1 MDSAVERLRPVLLF
15 GGTTEGREL
24 AARLAVRGQRTILC
38 VATDYGREV
47 LEPELL
53 ANPCLDVRIGRMDAE
68 EMRHLI
74 LEEEPGLVVDA
85 THPYADQVTR
95 NVREACEK
103 TGREYLRC
111 LRPRSGEESSGDMG
125 LRSGAESFGDMGAR
139 SGEESPGDMG
149 ARSGEESLG
158 DMKVQSGTESPGDM
172 RPRSGAESSEGGV
185 VRVPTVQA
193 AVEWLAARD
202 GNILVT
208 TGSKELAAFSQLPDF
223 ATRVYSRVLPTLPS
237 LSACLDQGLSGR
249 HIIAMQGPF
258 SEETNRSQLEEF
270 NCRFLVTKDTGDI
283 GGFREKVW
291 AAGEAGAVA
300 LVIDRPETER
310 GLSVAQGLSADQVM
324 ERYEQWR
331 RRQHV

>member
-24 AARLAVRGQRTILC
+24 AARLAGRGQRTILC

-68 EMRHLI
+68 EMRRLI

-103 TGREYLRC
+103 TGRECLRC

-125 LRSGAESFGDMGAR
+125 LRSGAES
-139 SGEESPGDMG
+139 
-149 ARSGEESLG
+149 
-158 DMKVQSGTESPGDM
+158 
-172 RPRSGAESSEGGV
+172 SEGGV
-185 VRVPTVQA
+185 VRVPSVQA

-223 ATRVYSRVLPTLPS
+223 ATRVYARVLPTLPS

-258 SEETNRSQLEEF
+258 SEETNRSQLAEF

-283 GGFREKVW
+283 GGFREKVR

-310 GLSVAQGLSADQVM
+310 GLSAAQGLSADQVM

>member
-68 EMRHLI
+68 EMRRLI

-103 TGREYLRC
+103 TGRECLRC

-125 LRSGAESFGDMGAR
+125 VRSGAES
-139 SGEESPGDMG
+139 P
-149 ARSGEESLG
+149 
-158 DMKVQSGTESPGDM
+158 
-172 RPRSGAESSEGGV
+172 EGGV
-185 VRVPTVQA
+185 VRVPSVQA

-202 GNILVT
+202 GDILVT
-208 TGSKELAAFSQLPDF
+208 TGSKELATFSQLPDF
-223 ATRVYSRVLPTLPS
+223 ATRVYARVLPTLPS

-258 SEETNRSQLEEF
+258 SEETNRSQLAEF
-270 NCRFLVTKDTGDI
+270 NCRFLVTKDTGDN
-283 GGFREKVW
+283 GGFREKVR

-310 GLSVAQGLSADQVM
+310 GLSAAQGLSADQVM

>member
-24 AARLAVRGQRTILC
+24 AARLAGRGQRTILC

-53 ANPCLDVRIGRMDAE
+53 ANPCLNVRIGRMDAE
-68 EMRHLI
+68 EMCRLI

-95 NVREACEK
+95 NVRKACEK
-103 TGREYLRC
+103 TGRECLRC
-111 LRPRSGEESSGDMG
+111 LRPRSGAEGFGDMG
-125 LRSGAESFGDMGAR
+125 LRSGTQ
-139 SGEESPGDMG
+139 
-149 ARSGEESLG
+149 SL
-158 DMKVQSGTESPGDM
+158 
-172 RPRSGAESSEGGV
+172 EGGV
-185 VRVPTVQA
+185 VRVPSVQA

-223 ATRVYSRVLPTLPS
+223 ATRVYARVLPTLPS

-258 SEETNRSQLEEF
+258 SEETNRSQLAEF
-270 NCRFLVTKDTGDI
+270 NCRFLVTKDTGDN
-283 GGFREKVW
+283 GGFREKVR

-310 GLSVAQGLSADQVM
+310 GLSAAQGLSADQVM

>member
-24 AARLAVRGQRTILC
+24 AARLAGRGQRTILC

-53 ANPCLDVRIGRMDAE
+53 ANPCLNVRIGRMDAE
-68 EMRHLI
+68 EMRRLI

-103 TGREYLRC
+103 TGRECLRC
-111 LRPRSGEESSGDMG
+111 LRPTSGAENPGDMG
-125 LRSGAESFGDMGAR
+125 LRSGAES
-139 SGEESPGDMG
+139 P
-149 ARSGEESLG
+149 
-158 DMKVQSGTESPGDM
+158 
-172 RPRSGAESSEGGV
+172 EGGM
-185 VRVPTVQA
+185 VRVPSVQA

-208 TGSKELAAFSQLPDF
+208 TGSKELATFSQLPDF
-223 ATRVYSRVLPTLPS
+223 ATRVYARVLPTLPS

-258 SEETNRSQLEEF
+258 SEETNRSQLAEF
-270 NCRFLVTKDTGDI
+270 NCRFLVTKDTGDN
-283 GGFREKVW
+283 GGFREKVR

-310 GLSVAQGLSADQVM
+310 GLSAAQGLSADQVM

>member
-24 AARLAVRGQRTILC
+24 AARLAGRGQRTILC

-68 EMRHLI
+68 EMRRLI
-74 LEEEPGLVVDA
+74 LEEELELVVDA

-95 NVREACEK
+95 NVRKACEK
-103 TGREYLRC
+103 TGRECLRC

-125 LRSGAESFGDMGAR
+125 VRSGAES
-139 SGEESPGDMG
+139 P
-149 ARSGEESLG
+149 
-158 DMKVQSGTESPGDM
+158 
-172 RPRSGAESSEGGV
+172 EGGV
-185 VRVPTVQA
+185 VRVPSVQA

-208 TGSKELAAFSQLPDF
+208 TGSKELATFSQLPDF
-223 ATRVYSRVLPTLPS
+223 ATRVYARVLPTLPS

-258 SEETNRSQLEEF
+258 SEETNRSQLAEF
-270 NCRFLVTKDTGDI
+270 NCRFLVTKDTGDN
-283 GGFREKVW
+283 GGFREKVR

-300 LVIDRPETER
+300 LVIDGRKR
-310 GLSVAQGLSADQVM
+310 SAA
-324 ERYEQWR
+324 
-331 RRQHV
+331 

>member
-24 AARLAVRGQRTILC
+24 AARLAGRGQRTILC

-68 EMRHLI
+68 EMRRLI

-111 LRPRSGEESSGDMG
+111 LRPASGLKCLEGMRLPSGEECFRELCPLSD
-125 LRSGAESFGDMGAR
+125 REC
-139 SGEESPGDMG
+139 
-149 ARSGEESLG
+149 LG
-158 DMKVQSGTESPGDM
+158 KLHTPSDPEYGG
-172 RPRSGAESSEGGV
+172 GGV
-185 VRVPTVQA
+185 VRVPSVQA
-193 AVEWLAARD
+193 AVEWLASRE

-223 ATRVYSRVLPTLPS
+223 ATRVYARVLPTLPS

-258 SEETNRSQLEEF
+258 SRETNRSQLAEF
-270 NCRFLVTKDTGDI
+270 NCRFLVTKDTGDN
-283 GGFREKVW
+283 GGFREKVR

-310 GLSVAQGLSADQVM
+310 GLSDAQGLSADQVM

-331 RRQHV
+331 RQHV

>member
-1 MDSAVERLRPVLLF
+1 MGSAVERLRPVLLF

-24 AARLAVRGQRTILC
+24 AARLAGRGQRTILC

-125 LRSGAESFGDMGAR
+125 LRSGEK
-139 SGEESPGDMG
+139 
-149 ARSGEESLG
+149 SL
-158 DMKVQSGTESPGDM
+158 GDM
-172 RPRSGAESSEGGV
+172 RPRSGAESPEGGV
-185 VRVPTVQA
+185 VRVPSVQA
-193 AVEWLAARD
+193 AVEWLAVRD

-223 ATRVYSRVLPTLPS
+223 ATRVYARVLPTLPS
-237 LSACLDQGLSGR
+237 LRACLDQGLPGR

-258 SEETNRSQLEEF
+258 SRETNRSQLAEF
-270 NCRFLVTKDTGDI
+270 NCRFLVTKDAGDN
-283 GGFREKVW
+283 GGFREKVR

-310 GLSVAQGLSADQVM
+310 GLSEAQGLSADQVM

-331 RRQHV
+331 RQHV

>member
-24 AARLAVRGQRTILC
+24 AARLAGRGQRTILC

-68 EMRHLI
+68 EMRRLI

-111 LRPRSGEESSGDMG
+111 LRPASGLECLEGMRLPSGEECFRELCPLSD
-125 LRSGAESFGDMGAR
+125 REC
-139 SGEESPGDMG
+139 
-149 ARSGEESLG
+149 LG
-158 DMKVQSGTESPGDM
+158 KLHHTPSDPEYAG
-172 RPRSGAESSEGGV
+172 GGV
-185 VRVPTVQA
+185 VRVPSVQA
-193 AVEWLAARD
+193 AVEWLASRE

-223 ATRVYSRVLPTLPS
+223 ATRVYARVLPTLPS

-258 SEETNRSQLEEF
+258 SRETNRSQLAEF
-270 NCRFLVTKDTGDI
+270 NCRFLVTKDTGDN
-283 GGFREKVW
+283 GGFREKVR

-310 GLSVAQGLSADQVM
+310 GLSDAQGLSADQVM

-331 RRQHV
+331 RQHV

>member
-24 AARLAVRGQRTILC
+24 AARLAGRGQRTILC

-68 EMRHLI
+68 EMRRLI

-103 TGREYLRC
+103 TGRECLRC

-139 SGEESPGDMG
+139 SG
-149 ARSGEESLG
+149 AESL
-158 DMKVQSGTESPGDM
+158 K
-172 RPRSGAESSEGGV
+172 GGM
-185 VRVPTVQA
+185 VRVPSVQA

-258 SEETNRSQLEEF
+258 SEETNRSQLAEF
-270 NCRFLVTKDTGDI
+270 NCRFLVTKDTGDN
-283 GGFREKVW
+283 GGFREKVR

-310 GLSVAQGLSADQVM
+310 GLSAAQGLSADQVM

>member
-68 EMRHLI
+68 EMRRLI

-103 TGREYLRC
+103 TGRKCLRC
-111 LRPRSGEESSGDMG
+111 LRPQ
-125 LRSGAESFGDMGAR
+125 SGAES
-139 SGEESPGDMG
+139 P
-149 ARSGEESLG
+149 
-158 DMKVQSGTESPGDM
+158 
-172 RPRSGAESSEGGV
+172 EGGV
-185 VRVPTVQA
+185 VRVPSVQA

-258 SEETNRSQLEEF
+258 SEETNRSQLAEF
-270 NCRFLVTKDTGDI
+270 NCRFLVTKDTGDN
-283 GGFREKVW
+283 GGFREKVR

-310 GLSVAQGLSADQVM
+310 GLSAAQGLSADQVM

>member
-24 AARLAVRGQRTILC
+24 AARLAGRGQRTILC

-68 EMRHLI
+68 EMRRLI

-103 TGREYLRC
+103 TGRECLRC
-111 LRPRSGEESSGDMG
+111 LRPRSG
-125 LRSGAESFGDMGAR
+125 AEI
-139 SGEESPGDMG
+139 P
-149 ARSGEESLG
+149 
-158 DMKVQSGTESPGDM
+158 
-172 RPRSGAESSEGGV
+172 EGGM

-223 ATRVYSRVLPTLPS
+223 ATRVYARVLPTLPS

-258 SEETNRSQLEEF
+258 SEEANRSQLAEF
-270 NCRFLVTKDTGDI
+270 NCRFLVTKDTGDN

-310 GLSVAQGLSADQVM
+310 GLSAAQGLSADQVM

>member
-24 AARLAVRGQRTILC
+24 AARLAGRGQRTILC

-68 EMRHLI
+68 EMHRLI

-103 TGREYLRC
+103 TGRECLRC
-111 LRPRSGEESSGDMG
+111 LRPRSGAEGFGDMG

-139 SGEESPGDMG
+139 SGADSP
-149 ARSGEESLG
+149 
-158 DMKVQSGTESPGDM
+158 
-172 RPRSGAESSEGGV
+172 EGGV
-185 VRVPTVQA
+185 VRVPSVQA

-223 ATRVYSRVLPTLPS
+223 ATRVYARVLPTLPS

-258 SEETNRSQLEEF
+258 SEETNRSQLAEF

-283 GGFREKVW
+283 GGFREKVR

-310 GLSVAQGLSADQVM
+310 GRSAAQGLSADQVM

>member
-24 AARLAVRGQRTILC
+24 AARLVGRGQRTILC

-68 EMRHLI
+68 EMRRLI

-103 TGREYLRC
+103 TGRKCLRC
-111 LRPRSGEESSGDMG
+111 LRPQSGEESSGDMG

-139 SGEESPGDMG
+139 SG
-149 ARSGEESLG
+149 AESL
-158 DMKVQSGTESPGDM
+158 K
-172 RPRSGAESSEGGV
+172 GGM
-185 VRVPTVQA
+185 VRVPSVQA

-283 GGFREKVW
+283 GGFREKVR

-310 GLSVAQGLSADQVM
+310 GLSAAQGLSADQVM

>member
-24 AARLAVRGQRTILC
+24 AARLAGRGQRTILC

-68 EMRHLI
+68 EMRRLI

-103 TGREYLRC
+103 TGRECLRC

-125 LRSGAESFGDMGAR
+125 VRSGAES
-139 SGEESPGDMG
+139 P
-149 ARSGEESLG
+149 
-158 DMKVQSGTESPGDM
+158 
-172 RPRSGAESSEGGV
+172 EGGV
-185 VRVPTVQA
+185 VRVPSVQA

-202 GNILVT
+202 GDILVT
-208 TGSKELAAFSQLPDF
+208 TGSKELATFSQLPDF
-223 ATRVYSRVLPTLPS
+223 ATRVYARVLPTLPS

-258 SEETNRSQLEEF
+258 SEETNRSQLAEF
-270 NCRFLVTKDTGDI
+270 NCRFLVTKDTGDN
-283 GGFREKVW
+283 GGFREKVR

-310 GLSVAQGLSADQVM
+310 GLSAAQGLSADQVM

>member
-24 AARLAVRGQRTILC
+24 AARLAGRGQRTILC

-103 TGREYLRC
+103 TGRKCLRC
-111 LRPRSGEESSGDMG
+111 LRPQSGEESSGDMG
-125 LRSGAESFGDMGAR
+125 LRSGAES
-139 SGEESPGDMG
+139 
-149 ARSGEESLG
+149 L
-158 DMKVQSGTESPGDM
+158 K
-172 RPRSGAESSEGGV
+172 GGM

-223 ATRVYSRVLPTLPS
+223 ATRVYARVLPTLPS

-258 SEETNRSQLEEF
+258 SEETNRSQLAEF
-270 NCRFLVTKDTGDI
+270 NCRFLVTKDTGDN
-283 GGFREKVW
+283 GGFREKVR

-310 GLSVAQGLSADQVM
+310 GLSAAQGLSADQVM

>member
-24 AARLAVRGQRTILC
+24 AARLAGRGQRTILC

-68 EMRHLI
+68 EMRRLI
-74 LEEEPGLVVDA
+74 LEEELELVVDA

-95 NVREACEK
+95 NVRKACEK
-103 TGREYLRC
+103 TGRECLRC

-125 LRSGAESFGDMGAR
+125 VRSGAES
-139 SGEESPGDMG
+139 P
-149 ARSGEESLG
+149 
-158 DMKVQSGTESPGDM
+158 
-172 RPRSGAESSEGGV
+172 EGGV
-185 VRVPTVQA
+185 VRVPSVQA

-208 TGSKELAAFSQLPDF
+208 TGSKELATFSQLPDF
-223 ATRVYSRVLPTLPS
+223 ATRVYARVLPTLPS

-258 SEETNRSQLEEF
+258 SEETNRSQLAEF
-270 NCRFLVTKDTGDI
+270 NCRFLVTKDTGDN
-283 GGFREKVW
+283 GGFREKVR

-310 GLSVAQGLSADQVM
+310 GLSAAQGLSADQVM

>member
-24 AARLAVRGQRTILC
+24 AARLAGRGQRTILC

-68 EMRHLI
+68 EMRRLI

-111 LRPRSGEESSGDMG
+111 LRPASGLECLEGMRLPSGEECFRELCPLSD
-125 LRSGAESFGDMGAR
+125 REC
-139 SGEESPGDMG
+139 
-149 ARSGEESLG
+149 LG
-158 DMKVQSGTESPGDM
+158 KLHTPSDPEYAG
-172 RPRSGAESSEGGV
+172 GGV
-185 VRVPTVQA
+185 VRVPSVQA
-193 AVEWLAARD
+193 AVEWLASRE

-223 ATRVYSRVLPTLPS
+223 ATRVYARVLPTLPS

-258 SEETNRSQLEEF
+258 SRETNRSQLAEF
-270 NCRFLVTKDTGDI
+270 NCRFLVTKDTGDN
-283 GGFREKVW
+283 GGFREKVR

-310 GLSVAQGLSADQVM
+310 GLSDAQGLSADQVM

-331 RRQHV
+331 RQHV

>member
-1 MDSAVERLRPVLLF
+1 MGSAVERLRPVLLF

-24 AARLAVRGQRTILC
+24 AARLAGRGQRTILC

-68 EMRHLI
+68 EMRRLI

-111 LRPRSGEESSGDMG
+111 LRPASGLECLEGMRLPSGEECFRELCPLSD
-125 LRSGAESFGDMGAR
+125 REC
-139 SGEESPGDMG
+139 
-149 ARSGEESLG
+149 LG
-158 DMKVQSGTESPGDM
+158 KLHTPSDPEYAG
-172 RPRSGAESSEGGV
+172 GGV
-185 VRVPTVQA
+185 VRVPSVQA
-193 AVEWLAARD
+193 AVEWLASRE

-223 ATRVYSRVLPTLPS
+223 ATRVYARVLPTLPS
-237 LSACLDQGLSGR
+237 LRACLDQGLSGR

-258 SEETNRSQLEEF
+258 SRETNRSQLAEF
-270 NCRFLVTKDTGDI
+270 NCRFLVTKDTGDN
-283 GGFREKVW
+283 GGFREKVR

-310 GLSVAQGLSADQVM
+310 GLSDAQGLSADQVM

-331 RRQHV
+331 RQHV

>member
-24 AARLAVRGQRTILC
+24 AARLAGRGQRTILC

-68 EMRHLI
+68 EMRRLI

-111 LRPRSGEESSGDMG
+111 LRPASGLECLEGMRLPSGEECFRELCPLSD
-125 LRSGAESFGDMGAR
+125 REC
-139 SGEESPGDMG
+139 
-149 ARSGEESLG
+149 LG
-158 DMKVQSGTESPGDM
+158 KLHTPSDPEYAG
-172 RPRSGAESSEGGV
+172 GGV
-185 VRVPTVQA
+185 VRVPSVQA
-193 AVEWLAARD
+193 AVEWLASRE

-223 ATRVYSRVLPTLPS
+223 ATRVYARVLPTLPS

-258 SEETNRSQLEEF
+258 SRETNRSQLAEF
-270 NCRFLVTKDTGDI
+270 NCRFLVTKDTGDN
-283 GGFREKVW
+283 GGFREKVR
-291 AAGEAGAVA
+291 AAGKAGAVA

-310 GLSVAQGLSADQVM
+310 GLSDAQGLSADQVM

-331 RRQHV
+331 RQHV

>member
-24 AARLAVRGQRTILC
+24 AARLAGRGQRTILC

-68 EMRHLI
+68 EMRRLI

-103 TGREYLRC
+103 TGRECLRC
-111 LRPRSGEESSGDMG
+111 LRPRSG
-125 LRSGAESFGDMGAR
+125 AESP
-139 SGEESPGDMG
+139 ES
-149 ARSGEESLG
+149 
-158 DMKVQSGTESPGDM
+158 
-172 RPRSGAESSEGGV
+172 GV
-185 VRVPTVQA
+185 VRVPSVQA
-193 AVEWLAARD
+193 AVVWLAARD

-223 ATRVYSRVLPTLPS
+223 ATRVYARVLPTLPS

-258 SEETNRSQLEEF
+258 SEETNRSQLAEF
-270 NCRFLVTKDTGDI
+270 NCRFLVTKDTGDN
-283 GGFREKVW
+283 GGFREKVR

-310 GLSVAQGLSADQVM
+310 GLSAAQGLSADQVM

>member
-24 AARLAVRGQRTILC
+24 AARLAGRGQRTILC

-53 ANPCLDVRIGRMDAE
+53 ANPCLNVRIGRMDAE
-68 EMRHLI
+68 EMRRLI

-103 TGREYLRC
+103 TGREC
-111 LRPRSGEESSGDMG
+111 LWC
-125 LRSGAESFGDMGAR
+125 L
-139 SGEESPGDMG
+139 
-149 ARSGEESLG
+149 
-158 DMKVQSGTESPGDM
+158 
-172 RPRSGAESSEGGV
+172 RPRSGAESPEGGV
-185 VRVPTVQA
+185 VRVPSVQA

-223 ATRVYSRVLPTLPS
+223 ATRVYARVLPTLPS

-258 SEETNRSQLEEF
+258 SEETNRSQLAEF
-270 NCRFLVTKDTGDI
+270 NCRFLVTKDTGDN
-283 GGFREKVW
+283 GGFREKVR

>member
-24 AARLAVRGQRTILC
+24 AARLAGRGQRTILC

-68 EMRHLI
+68 EICRLI

-103 TGREYLRC
+103 TGRECLRC
-111 LRPRSGEESSGDMG
+111 LRPRSGAESSGDMG
-125 LRSGAESFGDMGAR
+125 LRSGEK
-139 SGEESPGDMG
+139 
-149 ARSGEESLG
+149 SL
-158 DMKVQSGTESPGDM
+158 GDM
-172 RPRSGAESSEGGV
+172 RPRSGAESPEGGV
-185 VRVPTVQA
+185 VRVPSVQA

-223 ATRVYSRVLPTLPS
+223 ATRVYARVLPTLPS

-258 SEETNRSQLEEF
+258 SEETNRSQLAEF
-270 NCRFLVTKDTGDI
+270 NCRFLVTKDTGDN
-283 GGFREKVW
+283 GGFREKVR

-310 GLSVAQGLSADQVM
+310 GLSADQVM

>member
-24 AARLAVRGQRTILC
+24 AARLAGRGQRTILC

-53 ANPCLDVRIGRMDAE
+53 ANPCLNVRIGRMDAE
-68 EMRHLI
+68 EMRRLI
-74 LEEEPGLVVDA
+74 LEEEPGLVVDS

-103 TGREYLRC
+103 TGRECLRC

-125 LRSGAESFGDMGAR
+125 LRSGAESFGDMGA
-139 SGEESPGDMG
+139 
-149 ARSGEESLG
+149 
-158 DMKVQSGTESPGDM
+158 QSGAQSP
-172 RPRSGAESSEGGV
+172 EGGV
-185 VRVPTVQA
+185 VRVPSVQA

-223 ATRVYSRVLPTLPS
+223 ATRVYARVLPTLPS

-258 SEETNRSQLEEF
+258 SEETNRSQLAEF
-270 NCRFLVTKDTGDI
+270 NCRFLVTKDTGDN
-283 GGFREKVW
+283 GGFREKVR

-310 GLSVAQGLSADQVM
+310 GLSAAQGLSADQVM

>member
-53 ANPCLDVRIGRMDAE
+53 ATPCLDVRIGRMDAE
-68 EMRHLI
+68 EMRRLI

-103 TGREYLRC
+103 TGRECLRC
-111 LRPRSGEESSGDMG
+111 LRPRSG
-125 LRSGAESFGDMGAR
+125 AESP
-139 SGEESPGDMG
+139 ES
-149 ARSGEESLG
+149 
-158 DMKVQSGTESPGDM
+158 
-172 RPRSGAESSEGGV
+172 GV
-185 VRVPTVQA
+185 VRVPSVQA
-193 AVEWLAARD
+193 AVVWLAARD

-223 ATRVYSRVLPTLPS
+223 ATRVYARVLPTLPS

-258 SEETNRSQLEEF
+258 SEETNRSQLAEF
-270 NCRFLVTKDTGDI
+270 NCRFLVTKDTGDN
-283 GGFREKVW
+283 GGFREKVR

-310 GLSVAQGLSADQVM
+310 GLSAAQGLSADQVM

>member
-24 AARLAVRGQRTILC
+24 AARLAGRGQRTILC

-53 ANPCLDVRIGRMDAE
+53 ANSCLDVRIGRMDAE
-68 EMRHLI
+68 EMRRLI

-111 LRPRSGEESSGDMG
+111 LRPASGLECLEGMRPPSGEECFRDLRPLSDRECLGKLHTPSGPEYAV
-125 LRSGAESFGDMGAR
+125 R
-139 SGEESPGDMG
+139 
-149 ARSGEESLG
+149 
-158 DMKVQSGTESPGDM
+158 
-172 RPRSGAESSEGGV
+172 GV
-185 VRVPTVQA
+185 VRVPSVQA

-208 TGSKELAAFSQLPDF
+208 TGSKELAAFSQLSDF
-223 ATRVYSRVLPTLPS
+223 TTRVYARVLPTLPS
-237 LSACLDQGLSGR
+237 LIACLDQGLSGR

-258 SEETNRSQLEEF
+258 SRETNRSQLAEF
-270 NCRFLVTKDTGDI
+270 NCRFLVTKDTGDN
-283 GGFREKVW
+283 GGFREKVR

-310 GLSVAQGLSADQVM
+310 GLSEVQGLSADQVM

-331 RRQHV
+331 RQHV

>member
-24 AARLAVRGQRTILC
+24 AARLAGRGQRTILC

-68 EMRHLI
+68 EMRRLI

-125 LRSGAESFGDMGAR
+125 LRSGEK
-139 SGEESPGDMG
+139 
-149 ARSGEESLG
+149 SL
-158 DMKVQSGTESPGDM
+158 GDM
-172 RPRSGAESSEGGV
+172 RPRSGAESPEGGV
-185 VRVPTVQA
+185 VRVPSVQA

-223 ATRVYSRVLPTLPS
+223 ATRVYARVLPTLPS

-258 SEETNRSQLEEF
+258 SEETNRSQLAEF
-270 NCRFLVTKDTGDI
+270 NCRFLVTKDTGDN
-283 GGFREKVW
+283 GGFREKVR

-310 GLSVAQGLSADQVM
+310 GLSAAQGLSADQVM

>member
-68 EMRHLI
+68 EMRRLI

-103 TGREYLRC
+103 TGRKCLRC
-111 LRPRSGEESSGDMG
+111 LRPQ
-125 LRSGAESFGDMGAR
+125 SGAES
-139 SGEESPGDMG
+139 P
-149 ARSGEESLG
+149 
-158 DMKVQSGTESPGDM
+158 
-172 RPRSGAESSEGGV
+172 EGGV
-185 VRVPTVQA
+185 VRVPSVQA

-223 ATRVYSRVLPTLPS
+223 ATRVYARVLPTLPS

-283 GGFREKVW
+283 GGFREKVR

-310 GLSVAQGLSADQVM
+310 GLSAAQGLSADQVM

>member
-24 AARLAVRGQRTILC
+24 AARLAGRGQRTILC

-68 EMRHLI
+68 EMRRLI

-111 LRPRSGEESSGDMG
+111 LRPASGLECLEGMRLPSGEECFRELCPLSD
-125 LRSGAESFGDMGAR
+125 REC
-139 SGEESPGDMG
+139 
-149 ARSGEESLG
+149 LG
-158 DMKVQSGTESPGDM
+158 KLHTPSDPEYGG
-172 RPRSGAESSEGGV
+172 GGV
-185 VRVPTVQA
+185 VRVPSVQA
-193 AVEWLAARD
+193 AVEWLASRE

-223 ATRVYSRVLPTLPS
+223 ATRVYARVLPTLPS

-258 SEETNRSQLEEF
+258 SRETNRSQLAEF
-270 NCRFLVTKDTGDI
+270 NCRFLVTKDTGDN
-283 GGFREKVW
+283 GGFREKVR

-310 GLSVAQGLSADQVM
+310 GLSDAQGLSADQVM

-331 RRQHV
+331 RQHV

>member
-1 MDSAVERLRPVLLF
+1 MGSAVERLRPVLLF

-24 AARLAVRGQRTILC
+24 AARLAGRGQRTILC

-68 EMRHLI
+68 EMRRLI

-103 TGREYLRC
+103 TGRECLRC
-111 LRPRSGEESSGDMG
+111 LRPT
-125 LRSGAESFGDMGAR
+125 SGA
-139 SGEESPGDMG
+139 ESPGDMG
-149 ARSGEESLG
+149 KRSGEKSLG
-158 DMKVQSGTESPGDM
+158 DMGV
-172 RPRSGAESSEGGV
+172 RSGADSPEGGV
-185 VRVPTVQA
+185 VRVPSVQA

-223 ATRVYSRVLPTLPS
+223 ATRVYARVLPTLPS

-258 SEETNRSQLEEF
+258 SEETNRSQLAEF
-270 NCRFLVTKDTGDI
+270 NCRFLVTKDTGDN
-283 GGFREKVW
+283 GGFREKVR

-310 GLSVAQGLSADQVM
+310 GLSAAQGLSADQVM

>member
-24 AARLAVRGQRTILC
+24 AALLAGRRQRTILC

-68 EMRHLI
+68 EMRRLI

-103 TGREYLRC
+103 TGRECLRC
-111 LRPRSGEESSGDMG
+111 LRPRSGAETPGDMG
-125 LRSGAESFGDMGAR
+125 KRSGAEI
-139 SGEESPGDMG
+139 P
-149 ARSGEESLG
+149 
-158 DMKVQSGTESPGDM
+158 V
-172 RPRSGAESSEGGV
+172 GGV
-185 VRVPTVQA
+185 VRVPSVQA

-223 ATRVYSRVLPTLPS
+223 ATRVYARVLPTLPS

-258 SEETNRSQLEEF
+258 SEETNRSQLAEF
-270 NCRFLVTKDTGDI
+270 NCRFLVTKDTGDN
-283 GGFREKVW
+283 GGFREKVR

-310 GLSVAQGLSADQVM
+310 GLSAAQGLSADQVM

>member
-24 AARLAVRGQRTILC
+24 AARLAGRGQRTILC

-53 ANPCLDVRIGRMDAE
+53 ATPCLDVRIGRMDAE
-68 EMRHLI
+68 EMRRLI

-103 TGREYLRC
+103 TGRECLRC
-111 LRPRSGEESSGDMG
+111 LRPRSG
-125 LRSGAESFGDMGAR
+125 AESP
-139 SGEESPGDMG
+139 ES
-149 ARSGEESLG
+149 
-158 DMKVQSGTESPGDM
+158 
-172 RPRSGAESSEGGV
+172 GV
-185 VRVPTVQA
+185 VRVPSVQA

-223 ATRVYSRVLPTLPS
+223 ATRVYARVLPTLPS

-258 SEETNRSQLEEF
+258 SEETNRSQLAEF
-270 NCRFLVTKDTGDI
+270 NCRFLVTKDTGDN
-283 GGFREKVW
+283 GGFREKVR

-310 GLSVAQGLSADQVM
+310 GLSAAQGLSADQVM

>member
-1 MDSAVERLRPVLLF
+1 MGSAVERLRPVLLF

-24 AARLAVRGQRTILC
+24 AARLAGRGQRTILC

-53 ANPCLDVRIGRMDAE
+53 ANPCLGVRIGRMDAE
-68 EMRHLI
+68 EMRRLI

-111 LRPRSGEESSGDMG
+111 LRPASGLECLEGMRLPSGEECFRELCPLSD
-125 LRSGAESFGDMGAR
+125 REC
-139 SGEESPGDMG
+139 
-149 ARSGEESLG
+149 LG
-158 DMKVQSGTESPGDM
+158 KLHTPSDPEYGG
-172 RPRSGAESSEGGV
+172 GGV
-185 VRVPTVQA
+185 VRVPSVQA
-193 AVEWLAARD
+193 AVEWLASRE

-223 ATRVYSRVLPTLPS
+223 ATRVYARVLPTLPS

-258 SEETNRSQLEEF
+258 SRETNRSQLAEF
-270 NCRFLVTKDTGDI
+270 NCRFLVTKDTGDN
-283 GGFREKVW
+283 GGFREKVR

-310 GLSVAQGLSADQVM
+310 GLSEAQGLSADQVM

-331 RRQHV
+331 RQHV